1 MGFILYIFIAVMHQ
15 RPTSPEQYLFSDL
28 LKKGKKS
35 LKIQKHVVA
44 NAKNEQS
51 RQINDVLRTN
61 RKTF

>member
-1 MGFILYIFIAVMHQ
+1 MGFILHIFIAVMHQ

-44 NAKNEQS
+44 KNEQS
-51 RQINDVLRTN
+51 RQINDVLRIN